1 MDKKIIWNVDRA
13 SETVMWQDVRIE
25 TKDRHLYLQV
35 NFPKEFT
42 YGSYLVVMDARG
54 HLRLQKL
61 LGYGEQNLCIGN
73 LPEITSVGG
82 IVGDIPE
89 GTWQIGLGI
98 FTEYLARYE
107 GKLPVKVELGIA
119 TETGVVTQPIGTHV
133 WMHDNEQLTMD
144 AYDWDFSTQKEER
157 WYKGDFH
164 THTRLS
170 DGKET
175 VEGAMELA
183 KQMELDFYVPT
194 EHNLIH
200 TGWVETNVLPI
211 PGIEIT
217 TELGHCNFFGITSYP
232 SQIMEI
238 MRHMGQ
244 ESLEKDLLQQ
254 IAEAKAKGWLVSINH
269 PFLHIWKWL
278 CKEVKLQDIDCL
290 EIINDPTYQYA
301 KESNDKAIRFL
312 DLLWCDGYRICG
324 VGGSDAHNLP
334 QERYP
339 GAKLPSIA
347 GDPGTYVY
355 AKDCSPRQIL
365 QAVQKRNV
373 CVSRFCRVE
382 IFATDGKKRFLPGDE
397 IPAKE
402 IDVTIRLYGNLQNPV
417 LFAVWY
423 CEKEEIQR
431 EMLTMAYKD
440 NKYEGKYVYRVKG
453 ECWQWFR
460 FEVRDENGQF
470 LAYSNPLYYGKKEH
484 RLNSY
489 GDALEKLEQKDA
501 DQGNII

>member
-1 MDKKIIWNVDRA
+1 
-13 SETVMWQDVRIE
+13 MWQDVRIE

-254 IAEAKAKGWLVSINH
+254 IAEAKAKAGWSVS
-269 PFLHIWKWL
+269 
-278 CKEVKLQDIDCL
+278 
-290 EIINDPTYQYA
+290 T
-301 KESNDKAIRFL
+301 IRF
-312 DLLWCDGYRICG
+312 CISGNG
-324 VGGSDAHNLP
+324 
-334 QERYP
+334 
-339 GAKLPSIA
+339 
-347 GDPGTYVY
+347 
-355 AKDCSPRQIL
+355 
-365 QAVQKRNV
+365 
-373 CVSRFCRVE
+373 
-382 IFATDGKKRFLPGDE
+382 FAR
-397 IPAKE
+397 
-402 IDVTIRLYGNLQNPV
+402 R
-417 LFAVWY
+417 
-423 CEKEEIQR
+423 
-431 EMLTMAYKD
+431 
-440 NKYEGKYVYRVKG
+440 
-453 ECWQWFR
+453 
-460 FEVRDENGQF
+460 
-470 LAYSNPLYYGKKEH
+470 
-484 RLNSY
+484 
-489 GDALEKLEQKDA
+489 
-501 DQGNII
+501 